1 MPSSLCRSLRCVD
14 IWHGL
19 AAVPSDLAESVVTIG
34 VFDGVHRGHQH
45 LLRRAVAEATRR
57 GVPCVMVTFDPHPV
71 SVFLPERAPARL
83 TSLEERLR
91 LAGEQGVDAVLVV
104 NFTCELAGL
113 SPRHY
118 FSSLLVD
125 TLKAVAVLVG
135 ENFTFGRDA
144 EGTVETLHC
153 LCDEYGVEDIVVGL
167 YHDRGQRLCSSL
179 VRRYLAEGDIE
190 GANWALGRPFRVTGK
205 VVHGAGRGGKELGYP
220 TANQYFPESMALP
233 ADGVYAGWLT
243 VVDSGPIAGDMVAE
257 RRYPAAISVG
267 TNPTFGDEPRSVESF
282 VIDREANL
290 YGHTATVEFVERLR
304 PMVKFHGV
312 QELLDAMGDDVK
324 RAREILGR

>member
-1 MPSSLCRSLRCVD
+1 MN

-19 AAVPSDLAESVVTIG
+19 ATVPSDLAGSVATIG

-45 LLRRAVAEATRR
+45 LLGRAVEEARRR

-71 SVFLPERAPARL
+71 SVFLPEKTPARL

-91 LAGEQGVDAVLVV
+91 LAGELGVDAMLVV

-118 FSSLLVD
+118 FTSLLVD
-125 TLKAVAVLVG
+125 TLKATAVLVG
-135 ENFTFGRDA
+135 ENFTFGKDA
-144 EGTVETLHC
+144 AGTVDTLRE
-153 LCDEYGVEDIVVGL
+153 LGEEYGIEPIVVGL
-167 YHDRGQRLCSSL
+167 YHDGGQRLCSSL
-179 VRRYLAEGDIE
+179 VRRYLSEGNIE
-190 GANWALGRPFRVTGK
+190 GANWALGRLFRVTGK

-220 TANQYFPESMALP
+220 TANQYFSESMALP

-243 VVDSGPIAGDMVAE
+243 VVDSGPIKGSMVAE

-282 VIDREANL
+282 VIDQEADL
-290 YGHTATVEFVERLR
+290 YGHTATVEFVAHLR

-312 QELLDAMGDDVK
+312 EELLEAMGQDVS
-324 RAREILGR
+324 RAREILAG